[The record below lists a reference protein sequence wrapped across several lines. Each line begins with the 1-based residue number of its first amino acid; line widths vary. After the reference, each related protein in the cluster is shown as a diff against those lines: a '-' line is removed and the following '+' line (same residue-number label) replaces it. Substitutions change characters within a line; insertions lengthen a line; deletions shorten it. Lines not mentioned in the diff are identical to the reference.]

1 MYGSSWFI
9 FLFCFFFQGKFTIIK
24 TTTTNKQTWNGLQ
37 TQVHQNSEQV
47 SNTEAMDNKMP

>member
-24 TTTTNKQTWNGLQ
+24 TTTTNKQTWKGLQ